1 MIDCNI
7 CYDIFISYRN
17 KGGKQVARQ
26 LHKWLSET
34 EGYSTFYDDE
44 CLREGRWDKA
54 LLRHVK
60 RCRDFLL
67 IVDRHTFDRIY
78 DESYSVEDDWVRKEL
93 SEALKM
99 GDDVINIIPII
110 ILQINIPK
118 NPYRSMYNVNGF
130 ITIKLTK
137 ATIAIQRS
145 MAKEKISGVNIKHN
159 DPKILGIAS
168 IRENNTA
175 CFLLNDIILHAVMQ
189 IPNLLTPEM
198 IEIA

>member
-1 MIDCNI
+1 
-7 CYDIFISYRN
+7 
-17 KGGKQVARQ
+17 
-26 LHKWLSET
+26 
-34 EGYSTFYDDE
+34 
-44 CLREGRWDKA
+44 
-54 LLRHVK
+54 
-60 RCRDFLL
+60 
-67 IVDRHTFDRIY
+67 
-78 DESYSVEDDWVRKEL
+78 
-93 SEALKM
+93 
-99 GDDVINIIPII
+99 
-110 ILQINIPK
+110 
-118 NPYRSMYNVNGF
+118 MYNVNGF